1 MVCFKFVENGLI
13 VNFNEVDEMCQ
24 VDNDKNVYIFLKLN
38 NFLFNCLGKLK
49 SLQIKKGQFV
59 MMNDRLL
66 EKLMVYFYLNFWFI
80 YVSDLVYK
88 NK

>member
-1 MVCFKFVENGLI
+1 MIKMF
-13 VNFNEVDEMCQ
+13 
-24 VDNDKNVYIFLKLN
+24 IFEIN

-66 EKLMVYFYLNFWFI
+66 EKLTVYFYLNFWFI

>member
-1 MVCFKFVENGLI
+1 
-13 VNFNEVDEMCQ
+13 
-24 VDNDKNVYIFLKLN
+24 
-38 NFLFNCLGKLK
+38 
-49 SLQIKKGQFV
+49 
-59 MMNDRLL
+59 MMNGRLL